1 MNMIKLLLLAVI
13 LFMIF
18 NKKFGNQYKML
29 LSVLVCLILVSMLNR
44 NEKFNSELNKVIL
57 PIHIR
62 SDKDIMNNIRNF
74 KDSNVSSTFSISS
87 DKLKEISENMELYRK
102 QLKESDKLRSEL
114 KHLGN
119 KINSL

>member
-18 NKKFGNQYKML
+18 NKKFGNQYKIL

-114 KHLGN
+114 KYLGN

>member
-18 NKKFGNQYKML
+18 NKNFGNQSKML

-62 SDKDIMNNIRNF
+62 SDKNVMNNIRNF

-87 DKLKEISENMELYRK
+87 DKLKEISENMDLYRK

-114 KHLGN
+114 KYLGN

>member
-18 NKKFGNQYKML
+18 NKNFGNQSKML

-87 DKLKEISENMELYRK
+87 DKLKEISENMDLYRK

-114 KHLGN
+114 KYLGN

>member
-18 NKKFGNQYKML
+18 
-29 LSVLVCLILVSMLNR
+29 